1 MPWFWKNKKTPTQPK
16 TKKLSFSQIEKLNKI
31 GDDLTNFLAKGQ
43 RKAGAIPSK
52 LVEESTRGELRAA
65 LIENLMVLL
74 QKGLPF
80 TMQIQC
86 MEGTAS
92 LFVLFKSFDTPR
104 AGGRREIEAD
114 EPYNKSLELWDEFQ
128 KLVVRDGGRRFEVN
142 EDEIREKIV
151 IKLIEPTNN
160 P

>member
-1 MPWFWKNKKTPTQPK
+1 MPWFWKSKETPTQPK
-16 TKKLSFSQIEKLNKI
+16 SKKLPLSQIEKLNKI

-65 LIENLMVLL
+65 LIENLMVSL

-80 TMQIQC
+80 AMQIQC

-92 LFVLFKSFDTPR
+92 VFVLFKYFDIPR
-104 AGGRREIEAD
+104 FGGRREIEAD

-128 KLVVRDGGRRFEVN
+128 RLVVRDGGSRFEVN

-151 IKLIEPTNN
+151 IKLIEPTKN